1 MWDKI
6 PEFNDRLIYEQG
18 NSVAEMFNTGVA
30 YNLIMA
36 RSFEDIIDNF
46 YFGWLHSSS
55 VDDKLI
61 IGDLNVAAKFH

>member
-1 MWDKI
+1 
-6 PEFNDRLIYEQG
+6 
-18 NSVAEMFNTGVA
+18 MFNTGVA

-36 RSFEDIIDNF
+36 RSLEDIIDNF